1 MGFLGRLMSNVGKVI
16 GKAKGAVGTGL
27 KMFDKAKGRYDAFKS
42 TISSIPMIGDVASG
56 LVKQA
61 ETKLA
66 NVIQEKTGVDPAML
80 GKGINI
86 ARGFAGTT
94 NMAV

>member
-1 MGFLGRLMSNVGKVI
+1 MSNVGKVI

-27 KMFDKAKGRYDAFKS
+27 KMFDKAKSRYDAFKS
-42 TISSIPMIGDVASG
+42 TISSVPLLGDVASG

-66 NVIQEKTGVDPAML
+66 SVIQEKTGVDPALL
-80 GKGINI
+80 GKGLNI
-86 ARGFAGTT
+86 ARGFAGTP
-94 NMAV
+94 NMA

>member
-16 GKAKGAVGTGL
+16 GKAKGAVGTGI
-27 KMFDKAKGRYDAFKS
+27 KMFDKAKNRYDAFKS
-42 TISSIPMIGDVASG
+42 TLSSVPLLGDVASG
-56 LVKQA
+56 LVKTA

-80 GKGINI
+80 ERGLNM
-86 ARGFAGTT
+86 ARGFAGTP